1 MIATMRAFGSDR
13 LVVDGEG
20 RIFLSSRLPK
30 PNWNPRASGA
40 STLRGEHPGT
50 AILCEESWYEIVA
63 VEPLAQ
69 GVRYELAPWP
79 EEHVIRTSE
88 AYDEGSEARR
98 LAEHRG
104 GIGQERRRKTVSWL
118 SVVTGHLPAAVQERL
133 ASELGADAP
142 KMTMISAL
150 PPFALVG
157 AAVFAAVSALLAN
170 RPFPMP
176 PLGWILLAY
185 LALESTIRFG
195 NAWLTSRPIGST
207 LGLILYALYYLLSP
221 RKETLVAPL
230 QPEPGALARP
240 LQVPPEVVVRDA
252 ITMRAPLFSLLSAAE
267 QRSLLARY
275 RYDQKGPAV
284 VVAWIV
290 LIGSTIGAVATFHT
304 FLLTGRFGAL
314 ISAMLAGYLAAE
326 QIWRLSRLSA
336 QPAGSLLGILVRP
349 FLRRYL

>member
-1 MIATMRAFGSDR
+1 MRAFGSDR

-20 RIFLSSRLPK
+20 RIFLASRLPK
-30 PNWNPRASGA
+30 PNWNPRVSGSAS
-40 STLRGEHPGT
+40 LRPEHPGT
-50 AILCEESWYEIVA
+50 AILCEESWYEVVA
-63 VEPLAQ
+63 IEPLAQ

-88 AYDEGSEARR
+88 AYDQGSEARR

-104 GIGQERRRKTVSWL
+104 GIGRERKRKTVSWL
-118 SVVTGHLPAAVQERL
+118 SIVTGHLPAAVQQQL

-157 AAVFAAVSALLAN
+157 AAVLAAVSALLAN

-176 PLGWILLAY
+176 PLGWILLGY

-195 NAWLTSRPIGST
+195 NAWLTARPMGST
-207 LGLILYALYYLLSP
+207 LGLLLYALYYLLSP

-230 QPEPGALARP
+230 RAERGAFARP
-240 LQVPPEVVVRDA
+240 IPAAPPDVVVRDA
-252 ITMRAPLFSLLSAAE
+252 ITMRAPLFSLLTASE

-275 RYDQKGPAV
+275 RYDHKGPAV

-290 LIGSTIGAVATFHT
+290 LIGSIVGAVATFHT
-304 FLLTGRFGAL
+304 FLLTGRLGAL

-326 QIWRLSRLSA
+326 QVWRLSRFPH
-336 QPAGSLLGILVRP
+336 QPAGSLLGIVVRP